1 MSSSAEPDYDGEPI
15 PLGKRRGAVTMGLL
29 WITMVTFFP
38 AVLIGFQWYKDGI
51 TLDQVIAGTAMGSLI
66 ILIYSIPAAYL
77 GAKSGQTYG
86 MLSRQVFGR
95 LGSYLVS
102 FNLLW
107 VFVACYSV
115 WAIFLADGLTGVLH
129 LHVPMAILAA
139 GLAILMAFNNFFGFT
154 GISNFA
160 RFAAAPL
167 LIGVVF
173 YCFFKVL
180 PTCPS
185 SVLSVTPTIPA
196 YTSVISIAGFITGL
210 AVWGNEADY
219 WRYGKPNRWFA
230 ALPLALALCIGQIIF
245 PVTGWMLARMSGIT
259 EFAAATALINDY
271 AFGGCSWLAALVLLI
286 VYCAAN
292 DSNMYGMINAVENV
306 KRFPHNIVCGALAL
320 ACAAVSAWLSGAGMT
335 KSLESL
341 ASLNCVVL
349 PTVSVVMIAEFF
361 IIRRI
366 ITVETNFDVVAPLA
380 SLPGVRWP
388 GFIALVA
395 GLAVGL
401 ATAGLIPGLDALHV
415 GLCAVQAWL
424 TALVVYLPLR
434 LWELKTNSASS
445 DASSGSRVVLA
456 IGPSEAAGGIE
467 LTDSPSPEACQ
478 K

>member
-1 MSSSAEPDYDGEPI
+1 
-15 PLGKRRGAVTMGLL
+15 
-29 WITMVTFFP
+29 
-38 AVLIGFQWYKDGI
+38 
-51 TLDQVIAGTAMGSLI
+51 
-66 ILIYSIPAAYL
+66 
-77 GAKSGQTYG
+77 
-86 MLSRQVFGR
+86 
-95 LGSYLVS
+95 
-102 FNLLW
+102 
-107 VFVACYSV
+107 
-115 WAIFLADGLTGVLH
+115 
-129 LHVPMAILAA
+129 
-139 GLAILMAFNNFFGFT
+139 
-154 GISNFA
+154 
-160 RFAAAPL
+160 
-167 LIGVVF
+167 
-173 YCFFKVL
+173 
-180 PTCPS
+180 
-185 SVLSVTPTIPA
+185 
-196 YTSVISIAGFITGL
+196 
-210 AVWGNEADY
+210 
-219 WRYGKPNRWFA
+219 
-230 ALPLALALCIGQIIF
+230 
-245 PVTGWMLARMSGIT
+245 MLARMSGIT

>member
-1 MSSSAEPDYDGEPI
+1 
-15 PLGKRRGAVTMGLL
+15 MGLL

-38 AVLIGFQWYKDGI
+38 AVLIGFQWYKDGL
-51 TLDQVIAGTAMGSLI
+51 TLGQVLAGTAMGSLI
-66 ILIYSIPAAYL
+66 ILIYSVPAAYL

-95 LGSYLVS
+95 WGSHLVS

-115 WAIFLADGLTGVLH
+115 WAIFLANGLTGVLH
-129 LHVPMAILAA
+129 LHIPMALLAA

-180 PTCPS
+180 PTCPT
-185 SVLSVTPTIPA
+185 SVVFATPTVSA
-196 YTSVISIAGFITGL
+196 YSSVISVAGIITGL

-230 ALPLALALCIGQIIF
+230 ALPLALALCIGQVIF
-245 PVTGWMLARMSGIT
+245 PATGWMLARMSGIT
-259 EFAAATALINDY
+259 EFAQATAYINDY
-271 AFGGCSWLAALVLLI
+271 AFGGLPWLAALVLLI

-306 KRFPHNIVCGALAL
+306 KRFSHNIVCGTLAVT
-320 ACAAVSAWLSGAGMT
+320 CAGVSAWLSGSGMT

-361 IIRRI
+361 IIRKI
-366 ITVETNFDVVAPLA
+366 VSLKTDFDVVPPLA
-380 SLPGVRWP
+380 SLPAVRWP
-388 GFIALVA
+388 GLVALVS
-395 GLAVGL
+395 GLVVGI
-401 ATAGLIPGLDALHV
+401 ATSGLIPGLESLHV
-415 GLCAVQAWL
+415 GLCSVQAWL
-424 TALVVYLPLR
+424 TALVVYIPLR
-434 LWELKTNSASS
+434 LWECRDKGKQSAQV
-445 DASSGSRVVLA
+445 RN
-456 IGPSEAAGGIE
+456 I
-467 LTDSPSPEACQ
+467 C
-478 K
+478 

>member
-1 MSSSAEPDYDGEPI
+1 M
-15 PLGKRRGAVTMGLL
+15 VLL

-38 AVLIGFQWYKDGI
+38 AVLIGFQWYKDGL
-51 TLDQVIAGTAMGSLI
+51 TLGQVLAGTAMGSLI
-66 ILIYSIPAAYL
+66 ILIYSVPAAYL

-95 LGSYLVS
+95 WGSHLVS

-115 WAIFLADGLTGVLH
+115 WAIFLANGLTGVLH
-129 LHVPMAILAA
+129 LHIPMALLAA

-180 PTCPS
+180 PTCPT
-185 SVLSVTPTIPA
+185 SVVFATPTVSA
-196 YTSVISIAGFITGL
+196 YSSVISVAGIITGL

-230 ALPLALALCIGQIIF
+230 ALPLALALCIGQVIF
-245 PVTGWMLARMSGIT
+245 PATGWMLARMSGIT
-259 EFAAATALINDY
+259 EFAQATAYINDY
-271 AFGGCSWLAALVLLI
+271 AFGGLPWLAALVLLI

-306 KRFPHNIVCGALAL
+306 KRFSHNIVCGTLAVT
-320 ACAAVSAWLSGAGMT
+320 CAGVSAWLSGSGMT

-361 IIRRI
+361 IIRKI
-366 ITVETNFDVVAPLA
+366 VSLKTDFDVVPPLA
-380 SLPGVRWP
+380 SLPAVRWP
-388 GFIALVA
+388 GLVALVS
-395 GLAVGL
+395 GLVVGI
-401 ATAGLIPGLDALHV
+401 ATSGLIPGLESLHV
-415 GLCAVQAWL
+415 GLCSVQAWL
-424 TALVVYLPLR
+424 TALVVYIPLR
-434 LWELKTNSASS
+434 LWECRDKGKQSAQV
-445 DASSGSRVVLA
+445 RN
-456 IGPSEAAGGIE
+456 I
-467 LTDSPSPEACQ
+467 C
-478 K
+478 

>member
-1 MSSSAEPDYDGEPI
+1 MSSSSEPDYDGEPI
-15 PLGKRRGAVTMGLL
+15 PLAKRRGALTMVLL

-38 AVLIGFQWYKDGI
+38 AVLIGFQWYKDGL
-51 TLDQVIAGTAMGSLI
+51 TLGQVLAGTAMGSLI
-66 ILIYSIPAAYL
+66 ILIYSVPAAYL

-95 LGSYLVS
+95 WGSHLVS

-115 WAIFLADGLTGVLH
+115 WAIFLANGLTGVLH
-129 LHVPMAILAA
+129 LHIPMALLAA

-180 PTCPS
+180 PTCPT
-185 SVLSVTPTIPA
+185 SVVFATPTVSA
-196 YTSVISIAGFITGL
+196 YSSVISVAGIITGL

-230 ALPLALALCIGQIIF
+230 ALPLALALCIGQVIF
-245 PVTGWMLARMSGIT
+245 PATGWMLARMSGIT
-259 EFAAATALINDY
+259 EFAQATAYINDY
-271 AFGGCSWLAALVLLI
+271 AFGGLPWLAALVLLI

-306 KRFPHNIVCGALAL
+306 KRFSHNIVCGTLAVT
-320 ACAAVSAWLSGAGMT
+320 CAGVSAWLSGSGMT

-361 IIRRI
+361 IIRKI
-366 ITVETNFDVVAPLA
+366 VSLKTDFDVVPPLA
-380 SLPGVRWP
+380 SLPAVRWP
-388 GFIALVA
+388 GLVALVS
-395 GLAVGL
+395 GLVVGI
-401 ATAGLIPGLDALHV
+401 ATSGLIPGLESLHV
-415 GLCAVQAWL
+415 GLCSVQAWL
-424 TALVVYLPLR
+424 TALVVYIPLR
-434 LWELKTNSASS
+434 LWECRDKGKQSAQV
-445 DASSGSRVVLA
+445 RN
-456 IGPSEAAGGIE
+456 I
-467 LTDSPSPEACQ
+467 C
-478 K
+478 

>member
-1 MSSSAEPDYDGEPI
+1 MSSSSEPDYDGEPI
-15 PLGKRRGAVTMGLL
+15 PLAKRRGALTMGLL

-38 AVLIGFQWYKDGI
+38 AVLIGFQWYKDGL
-51 TLDQVIAGTAMGSLI
+51 TLGQVLAGTAMGSLI
-66 ILIYSIPAAYL
+66 ILIYSVPAAYL

-95 LGSYLVS
+95 WGSHLVS

-115 WAIFLADGLTGVLH
+115 WAIFLANGLTGVLH
-129 LHVPMAILAA
+129 LHIPMALLAA

-180 PTCPS
+180 PTCPT
-185 SVLSVTPTIPA
+185 SVVFATPTVSA
-196 YTSVISIAGFITGL
+196 YSSVISVAGIITGL

-230 ALPLALALCIGQIIF
+230 ALPLALALCIGQVIF
-245 PVTGWMLARMSGIT
+245 PATGWMLARMSGIT
-259 EFAAATALINDY
+259 EFAQATAYINDY
-271 AFGGCSWLAALVLLI
+271 AFGGLPWLAALVLLI

-306 KRFPHNIVCGALAL
+306 KRFSHNIVCGTLAVT
-320 ACAAVSAWLSGAGMT
+320 CAGVSAWLSGSGMT

-361 IIRRI
+361 IIRKI
-366 ITVETNFDVVAPLA
+366 VSLKTDFDVVPPLA
-380 SLPGVRWP
+380 SLPAVRWP
-388 GFIALVA
+388 GLVALVS
-395 GLAVGL
+395 GLVVGI
-401 ATAGLIPGLDALHV
+401 ATSGLIPGLESLHV
-415 GLCAVQAWL
+415 GLCSVQAWL
-424 TALVVYLPLR
+424 TALVVYIPLR
-434 LWELKTNSASS
+434 LWECRDKGKQSAQV
-445 DASSGSRVVLA
+445 RN
-456 IGPSEAAGGIE
+456 I
-467 LTDSPSPEACQ
+467 C
-478 K
+478 

>member
-1 MSSSAEPDYDGEPI
+1 MSSSSEPDYDGEPI
-15 PLGKRRGAVTMGLL
+15 PLAKRRGALTMGLL

-38 AVLIGFQWYKDGI
+38 AVLIGFQWYKDGL
-51 TLDQVIAGTAMGSLI
+51 TLGQVLAGTAMGSLI
-66 ILIYSIPAAYL
+66 ILIYSVPAAYL

-95 LGSYLVS
+95 WGSHLVS

-115 WAIFLADGLTGVLH
+115 WAIFLANGLTGVLH
-129 LHVPMAILAA
+129 LHIPMSGLAA

-180 PTCPS
+180 PTCPT
-185 SVLSVTPTIPA
+185 SVVFATPTVSA
-196 YTSVISIAGFITGL
+196 YSSVISVAGIITGL

-230 ALPLALALCIGQIIF
+230 ALPLSLALCIGQVIF
-245 PVTGWMLARMSGIT
+245 PATGWMLARMSGIT
-259 EFAAATALINDY
+259 EFAQATAYINDY
-271 AFGGCSWLAALVLLI
+271 AFGGLPWLAALVLLI

-306 KRFPHNIVCGALAL
+306 KRFSHNIVCGTLAVT
-320 ACAAVSAWLSGAGMT
+320 CAGVSAWLSGSGMT

-361 IIRRI
+361 IIRKI
-366 ITVETNFDVVAPLA
+366 VSLKTDFDVVPPLA
-380 SLPGVRWP
+380 SLPAVRWP
-388 GFIALVA
+388 GLVALVS
-395 GLAVGL
+395 GLVVGI
-401 ATAGLIPGLDALHV
+401 TTSGLIPGLESLHV
-415 GLCAVQAWL
+415 GLCSVQAWL
-424 TALVVYLPLR
+424 TALVVYIPLR
-434 LWELKTNSASS
+434 LWECRDKGKQSAQV
-445 DASSGSRVVLA
+445 RN
-456 IGPSEAAGGIE
+456 I
-467 LTDSPSPEACQ
+467 C
-478 K
+478 